1 MKNKTEILSGF
12 LVLALCCTGLD
23 IGAFFSE
30 QTVSRQENR
39 TLQVKPQLS
48 VQSYLSGDYFRQ
60 WEEYLSDH
68 VPGRALFLQAAETV
82 EQAIAYSGKAASAQI
97 VETTVDVGVQQGAQ
111 AAQDGAK
118 QELLVLEDR
127 LLELYHYDSQACDS
141 YARAV
146 NAYADWL
153 PEQINMYHM
162 LVPMRIAF
170 EEQQYRQLS
179 DNQQQA
185 IGQVYGQLDSRIRT
199 IDVYTRLEQ
208 HQAEPVYFR
217 TDHHWTALGAY
228 YGAQAFAEAAGI
240 TLPALEQYEVHTM
253 SGYLGQLALNHLT
266 AQLEQHPE
274 DVVYYVRLGHHNRAT
289 MYYYEDGQ
297 KKSFQAPMLNENF
310 NAGKADYGIFIS
322 GDYPY
327 TVVEGDAK
335 NGRVLAVVKDSYGNA
350 LVPWL
355 AAGYETIVAIDPRT
369 CQEDLAQ
376 LLAQYGVTDFLL
388 LDYVKV
394 TATTAYGAMLEA
406 LLVER

>member
-1 MKNKTEILSGF
+1 MKNKTEILSSF
-12 LVLALCCTGLD
+12 LVLALCCIGLD
-23 IGAFFSE
+23 VGAFFSG
-30 QTVSRQENR
+30 QTVSQQENR
-39 TLQVKPQLS
+39 TLQVRPQLS

-60 WEEYLSDH
+60 WEDYLSDH

-82 EQAIAYSGKAASAQI
+82 EQTMAYSGKAASAQI
-97 VETTVDVGVQQGAQ
+97 VETTADVGVQQGAQ
-111 AAQDGAK
+111 AAQDGSK

-253 SGYLGQLALNHLT
+253 SGYLGQLGRNHLT
-266 AQLEQHPE
+266 PQLEQHPE
-274 DVVYYVRLGHHNRAT
+274 DVVYYVRSGHNNRAT

-369 CQEDLAQ
+369 CQENLIQ
-376 LLAQYGVTDFLL
+376 LLEQYGVTDFLL

-394 TATTAYGAMLEA
+394 TATTAYGSMLEA
-406 LLVER
+406 LMNET